1 MSLSRLPST
10 RTAMNCLFDLLN
22 PQRCLCRI
30 RGGSKKRL
38 FETVADVLA
47 WEQEA
52 LHPAELVAGMLAREK
67 LGSTALGDG
76 IAIPHCRLSHCE
88 TPAGVLL
95 SLCDGVDFDPPDGE
109 PVDLLFA
116 LVVSPQATRTHLNLL
131 AELALLFSQ
140 AEFRQALR
148 ACRSSEA
155 LYSTA
160 INWAARGD

>member
-1 MSLSRLPST
+1 MTLSRLPST
-10 RTAMNCLFDLLN
+10 RSAMNCLSDLLN
-22 PQRCLCRI
+22 PQRCRCQI

-38 FETVADVLA
+38 FEAVADVLA
-47 WEQEA
+47 REQEA
-52 LHPAELVAGMLAREK
+52 WRPAELVAGMLAREK

-88 TPAGVLL
+88 MPAGVLL
-95 SLCDGVDFDPPDGE
+95 SLCDAVDFDPPDGE

-116 LVVSPQATRTHLNLL
+116 LVVSPQATQAHLNLL
-131 AELALLFSQ
+131 ADLAQLFSQ

-160 INWAARGD
+160 ISWAARGD